1 VTATSLSDGVQATRA
16 RRIRLPSSA
25 AFVGAVSV
33 LGVLAVWQLVVSL
46 GLVSSFTLPAPA
58 DIVSVGRDYIVNGTF
73 STDVRVSAT
82 ELGLGYGLAVL
93 VAVPLGLL
101 IGRYDLLRKATDPF
115 VSFFFSTPTVAFAPL
130 IIIWFGL
137 GLWSKVLVVFVGAF
151 WPILINTAAGVRE
164 TDRGMLFAAR
174 SLCAS
179 ELQTFMSVRLPY
191 ALPYTLAGM
200 RLAVGH
206 AIVGVFVGELIASQ
220 QGVGKMMID
229 AGATF
234 QTVRVF
240 VGLLILGI
248 SGVVFSTLIRML
260 ERRVNRHKVS

>member
-1 VTATSLSDGVQATRA
+1 MPLSDDVRVSRD
-16 RRIRLPSSA
+16 RRISLPGSA
-25 AFVGAVSV
+25 AFVGAISV
-33 LGVLAVWQLVVSL
+33 LGFLATWQLVVSL

-58 DIVSVGRDYIVNGTF
+58 DIVSAARDYMVDGTLT
-73 STDVRVSAT
+73 TDVRVSAT
-82 ELGLGYGLAVL
+82 EFGLGYGIAVL

-101 IGRYDLLRKATDPF
+101 IGRYDLLRKASDPF
-115 VSFFFSTPTVAFAPL
+115 ISFFFSTPTVAFAPL

-137 GLWSKVLVVFVGAF
+137 DLWSKVLVVFVGAF
-151 WPILINTAAGVRE
+151 WPILINTATGVRE
-164 TDRGMLFAAR
+164 TDKSMLFAAR

-179 ELQTFMSVRLPY
+179 EPQMFLTVRFPY
-191 ALPYTLAGM
+191 ALPYILAGM

-234 QTVRVF
+234 QTARVF

-260 ERRVNRHKVS
+260 ERRVNRHKVT